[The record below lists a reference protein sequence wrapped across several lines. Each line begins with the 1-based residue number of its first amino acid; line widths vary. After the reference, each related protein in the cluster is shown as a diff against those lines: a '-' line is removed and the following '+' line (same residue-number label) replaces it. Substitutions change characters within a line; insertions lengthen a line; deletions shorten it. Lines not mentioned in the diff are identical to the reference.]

1 MGEPGNEATDHGFV
15 DSELVHYSYKPMLN
29 FTFCKAGWEPGNMA
43 TQYVFHFFWLAK
55 LVYVK
60 ERGGASN
67 ADLVNQKHSK
77 DGCKEVDGA
86 YNGS

>member
-1 MGEPGNEATDHGFV
+1 MGAWKHGYSICIPLLLPG
-15 DSELVHYSYKPMLN
+15 
-29 FTFCKAGWEPGNMA
+29 
-43 TQYVFHFFWLAK
+43 K

-67 ADLVNQKHSK
+67 ADLVNQKHGK

-86 YNGS
+86 DNGG